1 MLDMIQAMN
10 LKNYS
15 TKEVEVVALDLLTS
29 SLLTMA
35 KQSINRS
42 NRRDAAEILES
53 AAFVLH
59 MAEDK
64 DHR

>member
-1 MLDMIQAMN
+1 MDIFTAMN
-10 LKNYS
+10 LTTYNP
-15 TKEVEVVALDLLTS
+15 KEVEVVALDMLSS

-42 NRRDAAEILES
+42 NRKDAAQILES
-53 AAFVLH
+53 AAMVLN